1 MKTDNYSL
9 TTCFHLTQH
18 KSKISNSDEVQI
30 FMCKPSSSVPHLL
43 RVFEEFGDLSGFRIN
58 WLKSAFLLLMSTK
71 LAHLPADISMVEHFT
86 SRGRNITH
94 FKPDCEA

>member
-18 KSKISNSDEVQI
+18 KSKISNSDEVHI

-58 WLKSAFLLLMSTK
+58 WLKSAFLALNEHQIGSSSSRHIHGRTF
-71 LAHLPADISMVEHFT
+71 HIS
-86 SRGRNITH
+86 G
-94 FKPDCEA
+94 